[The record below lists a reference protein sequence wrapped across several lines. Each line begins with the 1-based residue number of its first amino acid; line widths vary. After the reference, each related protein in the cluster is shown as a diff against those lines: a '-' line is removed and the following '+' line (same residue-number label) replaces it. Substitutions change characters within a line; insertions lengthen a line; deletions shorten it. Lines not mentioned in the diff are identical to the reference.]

1 VKIAAKKNAIAI
13 EKIDS
18 STFMLRPSDSVVVVK
33 PVLMLADLHTPIN
46 HHPGWLPC
54 FNRVI

>member
-18 STFMLRPSDSVVVVK
+18 STFMLRPSDSVAVVK
-33 PVLMLADLHTPIN
+33 PDIDASRFAHANQSSSRMATL
-46 HHPGWLPC
+46 
-54 FNRVI
+54 FQ